1 MRVRLAVLTDDRL
14 LCEGLLKILDAEPTF
29 HVVGN
34 YGAAAHREA
43 QSASGA
49 NVLLIDS
56 RISGALDLCARIRE
70 HGGPAVILIGAP
82 EDPAWSIRA
91 LMAGARGILS
101 RQARAEDLIKAVRAV
116 EDGTIWATRRVMSA
130 CISQF
135 TAARATREAALTHV
149 DQVLSAREQD
159 VFRLAA
165 RGLGNKALAEQ
176 LAISEATVKVH
187 LTHIFQKL
195 GVRGR
200 GELAAAYHGLLHQ
213 PDVVRRSA

>member
-1 MRVRLAVLTDDRL
+1 MVRVRLAVLTDDRL
-14 LCEGLLKILDAEPTF
+14 LCEGLLRILGAEPAV

-34 YGAAAHREA
+34 YGAAAIRQA
-43 QSASGA
+43 QSGA

-56 RISGALDLCARIRE
+56 RIAGALDLCACIRD
-70 HGGPAVILIGAP
+70 HGGPSVILIGAP
-82 EDPAWSIRA
+82 DDHAWAVKA
-91 LMAGARGILS
+91 LTHGARGILA
-101 RQARAEDLIKAVRAV
+101 RHARAEDLLNAVRAV
-116 EDGTIWATRRVMSA
+116 DDGVIWASRRVLSA
-130 CISQF
+130 CIAEL
-135 TAARATREAALTHV
+135 TRAHAVKAQEPGRVEEI
-149 DQVLSAREQD
+149 LSARERD

-165 RGLGNKALAEQ
+165 GGLGNKALAER

-200 GELAAAYHGLLHQ
+200 GELAAAYHGLLNP